1 MQQQYVKATNTES
14 NDYFGWSLALSSDG
28 NTLAV
33 GAPGESSNAVGI
45 NGNQG
50 DNSAPQSGAVYV
62 YSRTGS
68 TWAQQ
73 SYAKASNTGA
83 SDFFGWSL
91 ALSADGNTLAVGAY
105 GEDSNAK
112 GVGGNQSNNSHSLA
126 GAAYIY
132 TRNAGSWAQQAYL
145 KASNTDAA
153 ASPLTP
159 DAGLDYFGWSLDISS
174 DGNTLAVGAFG
185 EDGSA
190 TGVNGPQNNN
200 DAPNSGAVH
209 TFSRTGITWIPQAYI
224 KASNTN
230 ISDKFGISVKLS
242 GNGTTLAVGAPNE
255 DSSAINVGG
264 SHSDNGTAES
274 GAVYIFSFG
283 SGSWAQQAYIKA
295 SNTGTGDW
303 FGMTTV
309 LSEDGNTLVVGAPYE
324 AGNGTGIN
332 GDPNNNGAAYSG
344 AIYSYTRS
352 SGLWSYQLYAKAPN
366 TEAND
371 SFGRSLDLSADATS
385 IAVSA
390 PYESSSATGIGGNQ
404 ADNSAARAGAVYI
417 Y

>member
-1 MQQQYVKATNTES
+1 M
-14 NDYFGWSLALSSDG
+14 
-28 NTLAV
+28 
-33 GAPGESSNAVGI
+33 
-45 NGNQG
+45 
-50 DNSAPQSGAVYV
+50 
-62 YSRTGS
+62 
-68 TWAQQ
+68 
-73 SYAKASNTGA
+73 
-83 SDFFGWSL
+83 
-91 ALSADGNTLAVGAY
+91 SADGNTLAVGAY
-105 GEDSNAK
+105 GEDSNAI
-112 GVGGNQSNNSHSLA
+112 GVGGTQSNNSHSLA
-126 GAAYIY
+126 GAAYVY
-132 TRNAGSWAQQAYL
+132 NRNAGIWTQQAYL
-145 KASNTDAA
+145 KASNTDGVSANTNFGA
-153 ASPLTP
+153 
-159 DAGLDYFGWSLDISS
+159 DYFGWSLDLSN

-190 TGVNGPQNNN
+190 TGINGTQNNN
-200 DAPNSGAVH
+200 DAPDSGAVH
-209 TFSRTGITWIPQAYI
+209 TFSRAGSTWTPQAYI

-230 ISDKFGISVKLS
+230 ISDKFGMSVKLS

-255 DSSAINVGG
+255 DSNAINVGG
-264 SHSDNGTAES
+264 SQSDNSTAES
-274 GAVYIFSFG
+274 GAVYIFNFS

-303 FGMTTV
+303 FGMTTA

-352 SGLWSYQLYAKAPN
+352 NGLWSYQLYAKAPN